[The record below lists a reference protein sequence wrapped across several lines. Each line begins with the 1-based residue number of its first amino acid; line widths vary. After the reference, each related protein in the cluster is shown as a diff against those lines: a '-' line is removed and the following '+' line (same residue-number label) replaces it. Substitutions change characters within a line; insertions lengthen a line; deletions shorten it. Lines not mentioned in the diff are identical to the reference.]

1 MGCFHVINTTK
12 NQKQTNKNAE
22 PVTCL
27 QPQVTTP
34 NLPLLLE
41 TIRTL
46 CCQTPHPLRLLR
58 SFYLKEVSVTTPP
71 RRAHSCNFCVL
82 SFCLFSVS
90 TLIPPRGIACSQH
103 WDCCLQ
109 KLFYTGADTDRELRT
124 TRWLRRSS
132 WLFNSP
138 TLLTLLPWPVD
149 LPANLRSFPTELGR
163 VLVVQKIGT
172 QS

>member
-46 CCQTPHPLRLLR
+46 CRQTPHPLRLLR
-58 SFYLKEVSVTTPP
+58 SFYLKEVSVTTPED
-71 RRAHSCNFCVL
+71 AHTVVTSACFPFAC
-82 SFCLFSVS
+82 SPS
-90 TLIPPRGIACSQH
+90 PPSSRLAESLVANTGIA
-103 WDCCLQ
+103 
-109 KLFYTGADTDRELRT
+109 AP
-124 TRWLRRSS
+124 RSS
-132 WLFNSP
+132 STRKQTQTGSSEQPDGSVGPLGSS
-138 TLLTLLPWPVD
+138 TVLP
-149 LPANLRSFPTELGR
+149 S
-163 VLVVQKIGT
+163 
-172 QS
+172 

>member
-1 MGCFHVINTTK
+1 MSPTSGDHTQLATAARDHSDSVS
-12 NQKQTNKNAE
+12 
-22 PVTCL
+22 PD
-27 QPQVTTP
+27 TTP
-34 NLPLLLE
+34 TETAAVILLE
-41 TIRTL
+41 RSL
-46 CCQTPHPLRLLR
+46 SNHPR
-58 SFYLKEVSVTTPP
+58 

-90 TLIPPRGIACSQH
+90 TLIPPRRIACSQH
-103 WDCCLQ
+103 WDCCPQ
-109 KLFYTGADTDRELRT
+109 KLFYTEADTDRELRT
-124 TRWLRRSS
+124 TRWLSRSS

-149 LPANLRSFPTELGR
+149 LPANLRSLPTELGR